1 MGHVFNY
8 RAAEISAD
16 KLYRY
21 SLDRGWPGG
30 TGVLVFILLNPSTG
44 DWNTDDKTIRRLV
57 RFAQKWGYNSFILLN
72 LFAWRSTDPEGLLV
86 AISHGRDPVGSCND
100 EKIREVLT
108 KSAGG
113 SVVVGWGSHSGL
125 KSILPGRARAVLAML
140 KEMGIRALC
149 FGQNADGSPKHP
161 LYLAKSTKLVDFQP
175 PPEMVA

>member
-8 RAAEISAD
+8 MAAEISGD

-30 TGVLVFILLNPSTG
+30 EGTIVFILLNPSTG
-44 DWNTDDKTIRRLV
+44 DWKTDDKTIRRLV

-72 LFAWRSTDPEGLLV
+72 LFAWRSTDPEGLLTT
-86 AISHGRDPVGSCND
+86 ADPVGPRND

-125 KSILPGRARAVLAML
+125 KSFLPRRARVVLAML
-140 KEMGIRALC
+140 REMGIKALC
-149 FGQNADGSPKHP
+149 FGQNDDGSPKHP
-161 LYLAKSTKLVDFQP
+161 LYLAKKTKLVDFQP